1 MLSRH
6 GCRSATEAWAVTRAM
21 APILFASAS
30 RKTPLIAYLVLVHR
44 YPAQFKRM
52 FKSIY
57 DPANHYLIH
66 VDKNSGPELE
76 ADIRRYLRGFPNSAI
91 LTSHHARWGGYSLVD
106 AELRGMAQLLEMGA
120 DWEFFVNLSGQDY
133 PLKSQDEIATFLKR
147 NRGKEFIK
155 VLDQRKARPETMTRV
170 SRYVVEFEKR
180 IVRTPFP
187 RAFMAGVSPYIGNQW
202 MIVSRR
208 FCEFVC
214 HDPEAERYKAFY
226 RNTFIAD
233 EGFFQTVM
241 MNTAEHGEVVSDDL
255 RMIDWVP
262 DGDIKLRPRTYL
274 ASDAPE
280 LLASPCLFARKFD
293 ATVDDAVLGLL
304 DERLRTDERPSS
316 PARRPSPVPVHV
328 SVPVSQAAFLAS

>member
-1 MLSRH
+1 
-6 GCRSATEAWAVTRAM
+6 
-21 APILFASAS
+21 
-30 RKTPLIAYLVLVHR
+30 
-44 YPAQFKRM
+44 M

-76 ADIRRYLRGFPNSAI
+76 ADIRRFLRGYPNSAI
-91 LTSHHARWGGYSLVD
+91 LKSHRALWGGYSLVD

-120 DWEFFVNLSGQDY
+120 DWEFFINLSGQDY
-133 PLKSQDEIATFLKR
+133 PLKSQDEIASFLKA

-155 VLDQRKARPETMTRV
+155 VLDQRKTRPDTMNRV
-170 SRYVVEFEKR
+170 SRYVIEFEKR

-187 RAFMAGVSPYIGNQW
+187 RPFMAGVVPYIGNQW

-214 HDPEAERYKAFY
+214 HDPKAKRYKAFY

-233 EGFFQTVM
+233 EGFFPTVM
-241 MNTAEHGEVVSDDL
+241 MNTAEHGEIVSDDL
-255 RMIDWVP
+255 RLIDWVP

-274 ASDAPE
+274 GEDAAE
-280 LLASPCLFARKFD
+280 LLASACLFARKFD
-293 ATVDDAVLGLL
+293 ALVDDEIL
-304 DERLRTDERPSS
+304 DILDDRLRADEPPLSL
-316 PARRPSPVPVHV
+316 PARPHAPVPVHL
-328 SVPVSQAAFLAS
+328 SVPSAQGARLAS

>member
-1 MLSRH
+1 M
-6 GCRSATEAWAVTRAM
+6 
-21 APILFASAS
+21 
-30 RKTPLIAYLVLVHR
+30 IAYLVLVHR

-76 ADIRRYLRGFPNSAI
+76 ADIRRFLRGFPNSAI
-91 LTSHHARWGGYSLVD
+91 LESHRALWGGYSLVD
-106 AELRGMAQLLEMGA
+106 GELRGMAQLLEMGA

-155 VLDQRKARPETMTRV
+155 VLDQRKTRPDTMNRV
-170 SRYVVEFEKR
+170 SRYVIEFEKR

-187 RAFMAGVSPYIGNQW
+187 RFFMSGVSPYIGNQW
-202 MIVSRR
+202 KIVSRR

-214 HDPEAERYKAFY
+214 HDPQAKRYKSFY

-233 EGFFQTVM
+233 EGFFQTVI
-241 MNTAEHGEVVSDDL
+241 MNTAGHGEIVSDDL

-262 DGDIKLRPRTYL
+262 DGDIKLRPRTFVAED
-274 ASDAPE
+274 ASE
-280 LLASPCLFARKFD
+280 LFASNCLFARKFD
-293 ATVDDAVLGLL
+293 ATVDDEIL
-304 DERLRTDERPSS
+304 DMIDDRLRADEPAAPLPTRPR
-316 PARRPSPVPVHV
+316 APVPVHR
-328 SVPVSQAAFLAS
+328 SAPQPAFLAS

>member
-1 MLSRH
+1 MSRSPAALIH
-6 GCRSATEAWAVTRAM
+6 
-21 APILFASAS
+21 PFA
-30 RKTPLIAYLVLVHR
+30 RLPFKELHRLIAYLVLVHR

-76 ADIRRYLRGFPNSAI
+76 ADIRRFLRGFPNSAI
-91 LTSHHARWGGYSLVD
+91 LKGHRALWGGYSLVD

-120 DWEFFVNLSGQDY
+120 DWEFFINLSGQDY
-133 PLKSQDEIATFLKR
+133 PLKSQDEIIEFLQR

-155 VLDQRKARPETMTRV
+155 VLDQRKARPETMARIG
-170 SRYVVEFEKR
+170 RYVIEFEKR

-187 RAFMAGVSPYIGNQW
+187 RAFLSGVSPYIGNQW

-214 HDPEAERYKAFY
+214 HDPRTERYKAFY
-226 RNTFIAD
+226 RNSFIAD

-241 MNTAEHGEVVSDDL
+241 MNTTSHGEIVSDDM

-262 DGDIKLRPRTYL
+262 DGDIKLRPRTYTTED
-274 ASDAPE
+274 ASD
-280 LLASPCLFARKFD
+280 LLASHCLFARKFD
-293 ATVDDAVLGLL
+293 AMVDDDILDLIDDRLRADEPAIPLPVQTLAPAQVHPWVATGQAAVLAP
-304 DERLRTDERPSS
+304 ER
-316 PARRPSPVPVHV
+316 
-328 SVPVSQAAFLAS
+328 

>member
-1 MLSRH
+1 M
-6 GCRSATEAWAVTRAM
+6 
-21 APILFASAS
+21 
-30 RKTPLIAYLVLVHR
+30 IAYLVLVHR
-44 YPAQFKRM
+44 FPAQFKRM
-52 FKSIY
+52 FKAIH
-57 DPANHYLIH
+57 DPANYYLIH

-76 ADIRRYLRGFPNSAI
+76 ADIRRFLRGFPNSEI
-91 LTSHHARWGGYSLVD
+91 LKGHRALWGGYSLVD

-120 DWEFFVNLSGQDY
+120 DWEFFINLSGQDY

-155 VLDQRKARPETMTRV
+155 VLDQREARPETMERIG
-170 SRYVVEFEKR
+170 RYAIEFEKR

-187 RAFMAGVSPYIGNQW
+187 RRFMSGVSPYIGNQW

-214 HDPEAERYKAFY
+214 HDPQAQRYKAFY

-241 MNTAEHGEVVSDDL
+241 MNTTAHGEIVSDDL
-255 RMIDWVP
+255 RKIDWVP
-262 DGDIKLRPRTYL
+262 DGDIKLRPRTFIAED
-274 ASDAPE
+274 ASE

-293 ATVDDAVLGLL
+293 VTVDEEVL
-304 DERLRTDERPSS
+304 DIIDDRLRADEPPIPLAARP
-316 PARRPSPVPVHV
+316 RIQVPVHV
-328 SVPVSQAAFLAS
+328 SAPVTQAAFLAS

>member
-1 MLSRH
+1 
-6 GCRSATEAWAVTRAM
+6 
-21 APILFASAS
+21 
-30 RKTPLIAYLVLVHR
+30 
-44 YPAQFKRM
+44 M

-76 ADIRRYLRGFPNSAI
+76 SDIRRFLQAYPNSAI
-91 LTSHHARWGGYSLVD
+91 LEGKRALWGGYSLVD
-106 AELRGMAQLLEMGA
+106 AELRGMARLLEMGA
-120 DWEFFVNLSGQDY
+120 NWEFFINLSGQDY
-133 PLKSQDEIATFLKR
+133 PLKSQEDITSFLRR

-155 VLDQRKARPETMTRV
+155 VLDQRKVRPETMQRIG
-170 SRYVVEFEKR
+170 RYVFEFEKR

-187 RAFMAGVSPYIGNQW
+187 RSFMSGVSPYIGNQW

-214 HDPEAERYKAFY
+214 HDPKAQRYKAFY
-226 RNTFIAD
+226 RNSFIAD

-241 MNTAEHGEVVSDDL
+241 MNTAAHGEIVSDDM

-262 DGDIKLRPRTYL
+262 DGDIKLRPRTFT
-274 ASDAPE
+274 AEDATE

-293 ATVDDAVLGLL
+293 AMVDDEIL
-304 DERLRTDERPSS
+304 DLIDDQLIANKPPLPL
-316 PARRPSPVPVHV
+316 PARARAHVAVAVPVLM
-328 SVPVSQAAFLAS
+328 SGPVAQPAALAS

>member
-1 MLSRH
+1 
-6 GCRSATEAWAVTRAM
+6 
-21 APILFASAS
+21 
-30 RKTPLIAYLVLVHR
+30 LIAYLVLVHR

-66 VDKNSGPELE
+66 IDKNSGPELE
-76 ADIRRYLRGFPNSAI
+76 SDIRRFLRGFPNSAI
-91 LTSHHARWGGYSLVD
+91 LEGRRALWGGYSLVN
-106 AELRGMAQLLEMGA
+106 AELRGMAQLLKMGA
-120 DWEFFVNLSGQDY
+120 NWEFFINLSGQDY
-133 PLKSQDEIATFLKR
+133 PLKSQDEIATFLRR

-155 VLDQRKARPETMTRV
+155 VLDQRTARPETMQRV
-170 SRYVVEFEKR
+170 SRYVIEFEKR

-187 RAFMAGVSPYIGNQW
+187 RSFMSGVSPYIGNQW

-214 HDPEAERYKAFY
+214 HAPQAQRYKAFY

-241 MNTAEHGEVVSDDL
+241 MNTAGHGEIVSDDL

-262 DGDIKLRPRTYL
+262 DGDVKLRPRTFT
-274 ASDAPE
+274 AEDAAE

-293 ATVDDAVLGLL
+293 ATVDDEIL
-304 DERLRTDERPSS
+304 DMIDDSLRADEPPLPLPTRPR
-316 PARRPSPVPVHV
+316 APVPGQF
-328 SVPVSQAAFLAS
+328 SVPIPQAAFLAS

>member
-1 MLSRH
+1 
-6 GCRSATEAWAVTRAM
+6 
-21 APILFASAS
+21 
-30 RKTPLIAYLVLVHR
+30 LIAYLVLVHR

-76 ADIRRYLRGFPNSAI
+76 ADIRRFLRGFPNSAI
-91 LTSHHARWGGYSLVD
+91 LKSHRALWGGYSLVD

-155 VLDQRKARPETMTRV
+155 VLDQRKTRPDTMNRV
-170 SRYVVEFEKR
+170 SRYVIEFEKR

-187 RAFMAGVSPYIGNQW
+187 RSFMSGASPYIGNQW
-202 MIVSRR
+202 KIVSRH

-214 HDPEAERYKAFY
+214 HDPQAKRYKAFY

-233 EGFFQTVM
+233 EGFFQTVI
-241 MNTAEHGEVVSDDL
+241 MNTAGHGEIVSDDL

-262 DGDIKLRPRTYL
+262 DGDIKLRPRTFVAED
-274 ASDAPE
+274 ASE
-280 LLASPCLFARKFD
+280 LFASNCLFARKFD
-293 ATVDDAVLGLL
+293 ATVDDEIL
-304 DERLRTDERPSS
+304 DMIDDRLRADEPAAPLPTRP
-316 PARRPSPVPVHV
+316 RVPVPVHL
-328 SVPVSQAAFLAS
+328 SAPQPAFLAS